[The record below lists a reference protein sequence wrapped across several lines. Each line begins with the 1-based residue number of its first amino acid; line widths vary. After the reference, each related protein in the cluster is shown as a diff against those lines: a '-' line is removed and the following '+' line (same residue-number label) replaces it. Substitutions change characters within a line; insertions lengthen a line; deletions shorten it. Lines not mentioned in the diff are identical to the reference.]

1 MLTFGN
7 ILLILL
13 MGIGM
18 GMAFM
23 GALWMLQDRDNDEK
37 HKG

>member
-1 MLTFGN
+1 MTIEN
-7 ILLILL
+7 ILIIFL
-13 MGIGM
+13 MGAAFGI
-18 GMAFM
+18 AFM